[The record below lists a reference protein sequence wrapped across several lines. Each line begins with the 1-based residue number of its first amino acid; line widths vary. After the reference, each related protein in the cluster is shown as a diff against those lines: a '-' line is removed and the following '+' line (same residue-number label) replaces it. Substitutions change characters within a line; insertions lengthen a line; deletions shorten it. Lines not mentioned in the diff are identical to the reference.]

1 MNQRIA
7 GLRWLLSLAMISLLP
22 ISAAAAAAPDV
33 DEARKEF
40 LSGNYGRCITLAETA
55 LKENDDRE
63 YWQLLL
69 SEALWTTGRYPEAR
83 TVITNAVANE
93 SWRLRLRWQAR
104 KILQS
109 NGQPDAAGEMV
120 EDILRRVSSEP
131 RSYQDA
137 PSLVVFGQ
145 AALLRGADPKRV
157 LDKIFETA
165 RKANPKMRE
174 VHLASGEL
182 ALEKHDFALAAK
194 KFQEGLKQLPDDP
207 DLLFGLAQAYAPSDQ
222 ALMIDSLEA
231 ALARN
236 SNHVGSLLLLAE
248 HNIDAEDYAEAAKLL
263 DRIKNVNPWHPEA
276 WAYRAVLAHLQNQP
290 QAEKTARRTALKFW
304 PANPRV
310 DHLIGLKLSQ
320 KYRFTEGAACQR
332 QALEYDP
339 DYLPAKAQ
347 LAQDLLRL
355 GEEAEGWSLAN
366 EVQKQ
371 DGYDVAAFNLVTL
384 HETMDKFATLTN
396 RDFVVRMSR
405 HEADVYGQRV
415 LELLGQARSNLCAK
429 YGLEVK
435 RPTIIEV
442 FPEQKD
448 FAVRTFGMPGNPGYL
463 GVCFG
468 TVVTANSPAANPG
481 HPVNWQ
487 AVLWHEFCHVVTLQS
502 TRNKMPRW
510 LSEGISVY
518 EEIQANP
525 TWGQHMTPRYREMI
539 LGDELTPV
547 SELSAAFLTP
557 PSEEHLQFAYYESS
571 LVVEFLVQ
579 RFDPDKLKA
588 ILRDLGEGVEINQAI
603 EKHTAPMAKIE
614 KEFAAFARERAE
626 KLAPGLDWQK
636 PTFLARFS
644 EKRPAGKSRS
654 RTAGPVRTNADYFIN
669 RYGIA
674 TNSGANTLVEWIAVH
689 PTNFYALTDRAGR
702 LIEQKKF
709 PEAKEPLQKLV
720 ELFPAQTGGDSAY
733 AMLAIVH
740 RALGET
746 NAERQVLTQLA
757 EKDDAATDAYQ
768 RLMELGTAAQDWPS
782 VAQNAQR
789 YLAVNPLVPAPYR
802 FLAQASEHGGEPQSA
817 MIAYRALLQLDPPDP
832 AETHFR
838 LAQLLDRAG
847 DPAARRHVLQALEEA
862 PRYRAA
868 LQLLLDI
875 NKKSPQAKTN
885 AGEKTAVGIP

>member
-1 MNQRIA
+1 M
-7 GLRWLLSLAMISLLP
+7 
-22 ISAAAAAAPDV
+22 AAAPDV
-33 DEARKEF
+33 EEGRKEF
-40 LSGNYGRCITLAETA
+40 LSGNYGRCIILAETA

-63 YWQLLL
+63 AWQLLL

-93 SWRLRLRWQAR
+93 SWRLRPRWQAR
-104 KILQS
+104 KVLES
-109 NGQPDAAGEMV
+109 NGQSDAAGAMV
-120 EDILRRVSSEP
+120 EDILRRVSSDP

-145 AALLRGADPKRV
+145 AALLKGADPKRV
-157 LDKIFETA
+157 LDKIFDTA

-174 VHLASGEL
+174 VHLAAGEL
-182 ALEKHDFALAAK
+182 ALAKHDFKIAAQ
-194 KFQEGLKQLPDDP
+194 KFQEGLKQLPEDP
-207 DLLFGLAQAYAPSDQ
+207 DLHFGLAQAYAPSDA
-222 ALMIDSLEA
+222 ALMMASVEA

-248 HNIDAEDYAEAAKLL
+248 HHIDAEEYDEAAKLL
-263 DRIKNVNPWHPEA
+263 DRVKAVNPWHPDL

-290 QAEKTARRTALKFW
+290 DAEKGARQKALKFW
-304 PANPRV
+304 PTNPRV

-332 QALEYDP
+332 QALEYEP
-339 DYLPAKAQ
+339 EYLPAKAQ

-355 GEEAEGWSLAN
+355 GEEAEGWELAK
-366 EVQKQ
+366 EVHNK
-371 DGYDVAAFNLVTL
+371 DGYDIAAFNLADL
-384 HETMDKFATLTN
+384 QDKMDKLATLTN
-396 RDFVVRMSR
+396 RDFVVRMSH
-405 HEADVYGQRV
+405 HEAGLYGQRV

-429 YGLEVK
+429 YGFEVK
-435 RPTIIEV
+435 RPTIVEV
-442 FPEQKD
+442 FPNQAD

-487 AVLWHEFCHVVTLQS
+487 AVLWHEFCHVVTLQL

-571 LVVEFLVQ
+571 LVVEFVVQ
-579 RFDPDKLKA
+579 RFGVDKLKA

-603 EKHTAPMAKIE
+603 EKQIAPMAKIE
-614 KEFAAFARERAE
+614 KDFAAFARERAE
-626 KLAPGLDWQK
+626 KLAPGLDWEK
-636 PTFLARFS
+636 PEFLARPS
-644 EKRPAGKSRS
+644 ESERGRGRRS
-654 RTAGPVRTNADYFIN
+654 RTRPTLTVRTNENVFRA
-669 RYGIA
+669 RYGIG
-674 TNSGANTLVEWIAVH
+674 TNSNATTLAEWIASH
-689 PTNFYALTDRAGR
+689 PTNFYALTERAGR
-702 LIEQKKF
+702 LIEEKKF
-709 PEAKEPLQKLV
+709 QEAKAPLQKLV
-720 ELFPAQTGGDSAY
+720 ELYPAQAGGDSAY
-733 AMLAIVH
+733 AVLAVVH

-746 NAERQVLTQLA
+746 NAERQALTQLA
-757 EKDDAATDAYQ
+757 EKDDAAADAYL
-768 RLMELGTAAQDWPS
+768 RLMELGTAAQDWPA

-789 YLAVNPLVPAPYR
+789 YLAVNPLVPSPYR
-802 FLAQASEHGGEPQSA
+802 FLAQASERTGETQPA
-817 MIAYRALLQLDPPDP
+817 IGAYRALLQLDPPDP

-838 LAQLLDRAG
+838 LAQLLDRSG
-847 DPAARRHVLQALEEA
+847 DPTARRHVLQALEEA

-868 LQLLLDI
+868 LQLLLEI
-875 NKKSPQAKTN
+875 NKKSPQPKAD
-885 AGEKTAVGIP
+885 AVPTALKP